1 MLDTKYNNRLGWW
14 LFQPCCPTRST
25 ALQKGGRLSG
35 KIFLVL
41 ETKFATLSYSNSFRN
56 NLSMSISI
64 PISTSM
70 SISIKK
76 NLNPNLNLN
85 RSFLDPLRNPSMP
98 RLRQILGDG
107 PKGIDTGSPPGGKI
121 RANHQLIW
129 RIYQL
134 FIGLYSIHLR
144 WFYRRI
150 SEAST
155 RSTDVLER
163 EMFKQKT
170 KNQRPDD
177 LR

>member
-41 ETKFATLSYSNSFRN
+41 GQVCYIVIQQLFQKQFIYVY
-56 NLSMSISI
+56 IYPYI
-64 PISTSM
+64 YIHVY
-70 SISIKK
+70 IYKK